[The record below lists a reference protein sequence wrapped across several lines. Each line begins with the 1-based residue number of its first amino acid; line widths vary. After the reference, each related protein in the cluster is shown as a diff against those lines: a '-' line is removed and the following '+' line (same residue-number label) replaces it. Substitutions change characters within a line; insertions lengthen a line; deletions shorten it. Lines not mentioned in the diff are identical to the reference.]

1 MLRLNGIKLK
11 PGEPLENLVPA
22 LCRALRV
29 SEEDLIRW
37 QVSKESVDARKK
49 EKILLVYNVDVEL
62 RPDSEARVLRRN
74 GGEDDRIR
82 IIQERPFALPQ
93 PERTFAHRPVVC
105 GFGPCGI
112 FAALIFARCGLRPV
126 VLERGG
132 SMEDRIRAVTAFWTQ
147 GRLDPACNVQFGE
160 GGAGTFSDG
169 KLTTGT
175 GDPLNRFILSELVA
189 AGAPE
194 DILYKQKP
202 HVGTDQLRKIV
213 VNLRERIRNAGGE
226 IRFNTHMDHLEIT
239 NGRVTGI
246 GLSGGEFL
254 PADTVVLA
262 LGHSARD
269 SFRSLH
275 SQEIAMAQKPFS
287 IGVRIEHL
295 QREIDRGRYGKTAAE
310 AGLPPAEYKLA
321 IRTKEKRGVYTF
333 CMCPGGYVVASASM
347 EGGVVTNGMS
357 FRSRAGENANAA
369 VLVDVYP
376 SDYESDHPLAGVFF
390 QETWERKAFKEGG
403 ENYNAPA
410 ERLGDFLGTGYTEGE
425 RGSQPAPTYR
435 PGVTFTKVETCL
447 PPFAV
452 EALREAFPRF
462 GRMIPGFDQPV
473 AVLTAI
479 ESRSSSPVRILRN
492 EKKEA
497 LDFRGAAILGLY
509 PSGEGAG
516 YAGGIM
522 SAAADGIH
530 SALAALRSRD

>member
-11 PGEPLENLVPA
+11 PGEPVEFLIPA
-22 LCRALRV
+22 VCKALRITT
-29 SEEDLIRW
+29 EDLVRW
-37 QVSKESVDARKK
+37 RVSKESVDARNKGR
-49 EKILLVYNVDVEL
+49 ILLVYNVDVEL
-62 RPDSEARVLRRN
+62 PPALEAQILNRN
-74 GGEDDRIR
+74 GGEDARIKKV
-82 IIQERPFALPQ
+82 EEHLFVLPQ
-93 PERTFAHRPVVC
+93 PERTFAHRPIVC

-112 FAALIFARCGLRPV
+112 FAALIFARSGLRPV
-126 VLERGG
+126 ILERGG
-132 SMEDRIRAVTAFWTQ
+132 SMEDRIRAVSAFWDQ
-147 GRLDPACNVQFGE
+147 GQLDPACNVQFGE

-202 HVGTDQLRKIV
+202 HVGTDQLRMIV
-213 VNLRERIRNAGGE
+213 VNLRESICNAGGE
-226 IRFNTHMDHLEIT
+226 IRFNTCMDHLELLD
-239 NGRVTGI
+239 GRVTGV
-246 GLSGGEFL
+246 GLSGGELL

-269 SFRSLH
+269 SFRTLH
-275 SQEIAMAQKPFS
+275 SQSIAMAQKPFS

-295 QREIDRGRYGKTAAE
+295 QREIDMGRYGKTALE

-321 IRTKEKRGVYTF
+321 MRTSENRGVYTF

-357 FRSRAGENANAA
+357 FRNRAGDNANSA

-376 SDYESDHPLAGVFF
+376 SDYGSDHPLAGIAF
-390 QETWERKAFKEGG
+390 QENWERRAFEAGG
-403 ENYNAPA
+403 ANYNAPA
-410 ERLGDFLGTGYTEGE
+410 ERLGDFLGTGDTEGK
-425 RGSQPAPTYR
+425 RAGQPKPTYR
-435 PGVTFTKVETCL
+435 PGVTWTKVETCL
-447 PPFAV
+447 PPFAAK
-452 EALREAFPRF
+452 ALREAFPRF
-462 GRMIPGFDQPV
+462 GRMLPGFDLPA
-473 AVLTAI
+473 AVLTAP

-497 LDFRGAAILGLY
+497 LDVRGTAISGLY
-509 PSGEGAG
+509 PAGEGAG

-530 SALAALRSRD
+530 SAMAALRSRE